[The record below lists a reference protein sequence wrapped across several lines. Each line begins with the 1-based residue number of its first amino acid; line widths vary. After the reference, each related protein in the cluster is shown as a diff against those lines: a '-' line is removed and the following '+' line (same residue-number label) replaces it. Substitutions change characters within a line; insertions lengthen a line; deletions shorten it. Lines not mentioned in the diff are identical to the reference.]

1 MKYLNICTGVIAGFI
16 LTLPI
21 AADAAGS
28 PAKRTGN
35 PGRGIAQLEIPAEHN
50 EKKRYQPR
58 PSSLSDRGYYYRY
71 QGKPVKLLKITDRIS
86 ITYRDAARTKQ
97 PGFKSKRSYSSSGYR
112 TIGSKKQHREIM
124 VLDKS
129 ANDISV
135 QKDAEQTISTTI
147 SDIEKDPAVAF
158 VSPVYFN
165 PKTNKEM
172 LFTDIITVKL
182 SNPGDQSL
190 QQKIASLIDAIPLSE
205 IMPAVF
211 TFRCNITEKTD
222 ILFNCH
228 KLENL
233 SGVVWAE
240 PEIITEIELE
250 FTPDDPLF
258 SRQWHHNNDGSNSGV
273 AGASLHTTDAWDIQ
287 EQAESAITIAII
299 DDGVDVFHPDLRF
312 ASTGRDLCDNDDNA
326 APEEAEDNH
335 GTSVAGVAAAISDNT
350 LGVAGVAP
358 GASILPVKISKG
370 ETFVS
375 STDIA
380 QAITWAYQN
389 GADILNNSWS
399 FSAEVATVTEAVRN
413 ASTLGRNGKG
423 CPVFFSAGNLGST
436 FTTLTINL
444 SAGTGAFAF
453 VYRKN
458 GSVSSGD
465 DRVIIDNMSITA
477 SNGYTITYT
486 EPFDLSSGLPTGW
499 STAGGT
505 NGSTTPDASV
515 PGWSITT
522 TTFQNGFGDQTA
534 MRSGTIT
541 HGQWT
546 ELRMP
551 VQTFENGTKLRI
563 NVSMSTE
570 EEGDSLWLRY
580 YLADGTFWNEIP
592 IKSGIADP
600 SRSTIKFPAAS
611 DSSIAVGSSTDQ
623 DYRSA
628 YSQYDVAG
636 TEKSVDFLA
645 PSGGGWS
652 GIYTTDRSGTD
663 GYSSDNY
670 NPRFSGTSSACP
682 AAAGVAALILSR
694 NQYLSRNKVLEVM
707 RATCDKIGGVTYTN
721 GTNNEYGYGRL
732 NAHSALVNL
741 PPAITDQNLVSV
753 IRNGSVTLTTADLQI
768 FDAETPDGPFTLTVH
783 SGTNYTFSGTTVS
796 PANDFTGTLTV
807 PVSVNDGTYESDP
820 FTLSIDVRA
829 TNTVPVINSQ
839 DPVTILEDGSYQLSS
854 DDLTITDPDD
864 SGPFTIVA
872 TSATGTN
879 YTVTGS
885 TVYPAADFNGTLT
898 VPITASDGL
907 GVSAPF
913 DLIITVTS
921 VNDAPSFTAG
931 GDIEINEDNGA
942 YSESGWASAISS
954 GPANESTQS
963 RAFIVSATN
972 SGLFSS
978 VPSISLT
985 GTLSFTPAPDANGTS
1000 TVTIRMYDGGG
1011 TTNGGID
1018 STGPTTFTIT
1028 VLPVNDAPSFTAGG
1042 MVTVNEDAGAQTE
1055 TGWATGITEGP
1066 ANEAG
1071 QGASF
1076 TVVAADPDL
1085 FSVQPS
1091 LTDAGDL
1098 SFTPAANRFGSSDIT
1113 VQLIDKGGTDNG
1125 GINASTIATET
1136 ITINPVNDAP
1146 SFTVG
1151 SNVTVDEDAPAQNI
1165 AWATDISAG
1174 PEEAGQAV
1182 SFSVTTDLPALF
1194 SSVPSIDSAGDLS
1207 FTPANNASGVATV
1220 AVRMHDDGGTDRN
1233 GVDSSGES
1241 SFTITIFAVNDP
1253 PTFTAGDEVSVSEDA
1268 GLQTLTDWAVIGKG
1282 ASDESAQ
1289 SVSVSLT
1296 VSNPALFSGT
1306 PTLTEDG
1313 TLSFTPAAD
1322 QSGSAT
1328 LTPVLTDDGG
1338 TSNGGVNTSN
1348 GTPFTITVTPV
1359 NDAPSFTAGGDIHVY
1374 EDTGACTIPDWATAL
1389 NPGPGEN
1396 DQELMFSLTTD
1407 NNALFASLPELDDQ
1421 GTLTFTPAPD
1431 ANGGALVTVRLY
1443 DDGDTVDNGV
1453 DSSAATQF
1461 SITVTAVNDTPEI
1474 TIAGRTDLTLG
1485 EESAITVTTT
1495 DPDGII
1501 PDLSTGTLPSWAT
1514 FATTPGSGTAT
1525 LTFSPQTDTG
1535 EFSITVTADD
1545 LILPIDTVIVLRVHA
1560 VPTGAIDIVDAPSSA
1575 SVTLYATAGWIG
1587 KTVLTG
1593 SGRIEGLVAG
1603 SYLIAVSDTNART
1616 EYYSSE
1622 VVPSAID
1629 TIIVSLRPPVA
1640 VTLTAPDTLTTSD
1653 GPLTAGE
1660 LVSAIIDDAD
1670 NDNQKDIIYI
1680 GADGKITLCNGTSN
1694 GFASPDLL
1702 HTVNSGKTAL
1712 RCVDWNEDGINDLL
1726 TVNIIGSVRIALGTG
1741 AQQYRSDS
1749 TLFTTAA
1756 GCTGVELVPHNAST
1770 KGFYFGFSDG
1780 TVIYNYP
1787 SAGNQRTVLTVA
1799 DENGQPIDA
1808 GDNANVVVFD
1818 VTGDGTNEL
1827 LIGNGS
1833 GEIEAFKLLSVDR
1846 VRSLG
1851 SITADGAL
1859 LVGKN
1864 GIMLSTTYGTSGEL
1878 PSVVYSDGNGSILR
1892 ADAKPLGDINDDGS
1906 VDILDLQQLGIHW
1919 GQQDTDTGWS
1929 GAANLQMQTGSSDP
1943 QTINVLDL
1951 QVLAN
1956 YWGVQK

>member
-1 MKYLNICTGVIAGFI
+1 MKYLSICTGVIAGFI

-21 AADAAGS
+21 AAGAAGS
-28 PAKRTGN
+28 PVKWTGN
-35 PGRGIAQLEIPAEHN
+35 PGRGIARPVMTVEQHG
-50 EKKRYQPR
+50 KKRYQPSS
-58 PSSLSDRGYYYRY
+58 SSLSDRGYYYRY
-71 QGKPVKLLKITDRIS
+71 QGKPVKLLKITDRVS
-86 ITYRDAARTKQ
+86 ITYRDAANRTTPSFKNRQSFRRATFRPVNAGKHRREVMTFDPTILSSAAAGTGTAVDAAVTELNKDPSVAWATSVYFDPNTRKEVIFTERIGVKFTESGTPALRKQ
-97 PGFKSKRSYSSSGYR
+97 VALLLDA
-112 TIGSKKQHREIM
+112 TLDREIM
-124 VLDKS
+124 P
-129 ANDISV
+129 SV
-135 QKDAEQTISTTI
+135 FLYNCTTGSNTDA
-147 SDIEKDPAVAF
+147 
-158 VSPVYFN
+158 
-165 PKTNKEM
+165 
-172 LFTDIITVKL
+172 LL
-182 SNPGDQSL
+182 
-190 QQKIASLIDAIPLSE
+190 
-205 IMPAVF
+205 
-211 TFRCNITEKTD
+211 RCRR
-222 ILFNCH
+222 
-228 KLENL
+228 LENIP
-233 SGVVWAE
+233 GIEWAE
-240 PEIITEIELE
+240 PEMITRIEHC
-250 FTPDDPLF
+250 FTPNDQLF
-258 SRQWHHNNDGSNSGV
+258 NRQWHLNNTGSNSTA
-273 AGASLHTTDAWDIQ
+273 AGADLDVTTAWDIQ
-287 EQAESAITIAII
+287 RMGDPSIAVAIL
-299 DDGVDVFHPDLRF
+299 DDGVDLQHPDLTF
-312 ASTGRDLCDNDDNA
+312 APNDTDCYNA
-326 APEEAEDNH
+326 DDDPSPEASEDNH
-335 GTSVAGVAAAISDNT
+335 GTAVAGVVGAIGDNT
-350 LGVAGVAP
+350 TGVAGVAP
-358 GASILPVKISKG
+358 GVSILPVKISQDHD
-370 ETFVS
+370 FIS
-375 STDIA
+375 SMEIA
-380 QAITWAYQN
+380 EAITWSYKH
-389 GADILNNSWS
+389 GADILNNSWGGS
-399 FSAEVATVTEAVRN
+399 SPTNWVTQAIRD
-413 ASTLGRNGKG
+413 ASTLGRNGRG
-423 CPVFFSAGNLGST
+423 CPVFFSAGNHASS
-436 FTTLTINL
+436 FTTYSFIL
-444 SAGTGAFAF
+444 SSSTLAYAF
-453 VYRKN
+453 VYQKN
-458 GSVSSGD
+458 GSVSAGD
-465 DRVIIDNMSITA
+465 DRIIIDNVWLLSGD
-477 SNGYTITYT
+477 GYTISST
-486 EPFDLSSGLPTGW
+486 ETFANGLPSGW
-499 STAGGT
+499 STSGGLS
-505 NGSTTPDASV
+505 GSVSPDASIS
-515 PGWSITT
+515 GWSPTT
-522 TTFQNGFGDQTA
+522 STFQSGFGDQTA
-534 MRSGTIT
+534 MCSGTIT
-541 HGQWT
+541 DGQWT

-551 VQTFENGTKLRI
+551 IRTYNSGEKLRV
-563 NVSMSTE
+563 NVCLSTE
-570 EEGDSLWLRY
+570 EAGDSLRMRAYNVNGGLVWET
-580 YLADGTFWNEIP
+580 AVA
-592 IKSGIADP
+592 SGIFTPP
-600 SRSTIKFPAAS
+600 SSDVHYPASS

-623 DYRSA
+623 DYRSD
-628 YSQYDVAG
+628 YSQYDLTSTG
-636 TEKSVDFLA
+636 KTVDFLA
-645 PSGGGWS
+645 PSGGGWN
-652 GIYTTDRSGTD
+652 GIYTTDRVGTE
-663 GYSSDNY
+663 GYSTTDYASD
-670 NPRFSGTSSACP
+670 FSGTSSACP

-732 NAHSALVNL
+732 NAHTALSNL

-753 IRNGSVTLTTADLQI
+753 IKNGSVTLTTADLQI

-783 SGTNYTFSGTTVS
+783 SGTNYSFSGTTVT
-796 PANDFTGTLTV
+796 PASNFTGTLTV

-839 DPVTILEDGSYQLSS
+839 SQVTILEDGSYQLSS

-864 SGPFTIVA
+864 SGPFTIAA

-885 TVYPAADFNGTLT
+885 TVHPAADFNGTLT

-921 VNDAPSFTAG
+921 VNDAPSFTSG

-942 YSESGWASAISS
+942 YSESGWATAISS

-972 SGLFSS
+972 SGLFAS

-1011 TTNGGID
+1011 TANGGVD

-1146 SFTVG
+1146 SFTAG

-1165 AWATDISAG
+1165 SWATDISAG
-1174 PEEAGQAV
+1174 PEETGQTV
-1182 SFSVTTDLPALF
+1182 SFSLTTDLPALF
-1194 SSVPSIDSAGDLS
+1194 SSVPSINAAGDLS

-1233 GVDSSGES
+1233 GVDSGGES

-1253 PTFTAGDEVSVSEDA
+1253 PTFTAGEEVTVSEDA
-1268 GLQTLTDWAVIGKG
+1268 GLQTFTDWATIGKG
-1282 ASDESAQ
+1282 ASDESTQ
-1289 SVSVSLT
+1289 SVSISLT

-1306 PTLTEDG
+1306 PTLTDDG

-1348 GTPFTITVTPV
+1348 GTAFTITVTPV
-1359 NDAPSFTAGGDIHVY
+1359 NDAPSFTAGSDIHVY

-1407 NNALFASLPELDDQ
+1407 NNSLFASLPELDDQ

-1431 ANGGALVTVRLY
+1431 ASGGVLVTVRLY
-1443 DDGDTVDNGV
+1443 DDGGTVDEGV

-1461 SITVTAVNDTPEI
+1461 SITVTAVNDLPEI
-1474 TIAGRTDLTLG
+1474 SIAGRTDPTLG
-1485 EESAITVTTT
+1485 EESVLTITAT

-1514 FATTPGSGTAT
+1514 FVTTAGSGTAT
-1525 LTFSPQTDTG
+1525 LTFAPQTDTG

-1545 LILPIDTVIVLRVHA
+1545 LILPVDTVIVLRVHA
-1560 VPTGAIDIVDAPSSA
+1560 VPTGAIDIVGAPSSA
-1575 SVTLYATAGWIG
+1575 TVALYATAGWIG

-1593 SGRIEGLVAG
+1593 SGRIEGLVTG
-1603 SYLIAVSDTNART
+1603 NYLIAVRDTDART

-1629 TIIVSLRPPVA
+1629 TITVAMRPPVA
-1640 VTLTAPDTLTTSD
+1640 VALTAPDTLSTSD
-1653 GPLTAGE
+1653 GPLTTGE
-1660 LVSAIIDDAD
+1660 LVSAVIDDAD
-1670 NDNQKDIIYI
+1670 NDNQKDIMYI
-1680 GADGKITLCNGTSN
+1680 GAGGRITLCNGTSN

-1741 AQQYRSDS
+1741 TQQYRSDS

-1756 GCTGVELVPHNAST
+1756 GCTGVELVRHNAST

-1780 TVIYNYP
+1780 TVVYNYP
-1787 SAGNQRTVLTVA
+1787 SAGNQRTSLTVT

-1808 GDNANVVVFD
+1808 GDNANAIVFD
-1818 VTGDGTNEL
+1818 ITGDGTNEL
-1827 LIGNGS
+1827 LVGNGS
-1833 GEIEAFKLLSVDR
+1833 GEIEVFKLLSVDR

-1851 SITADGAL
+1851 SITVDGAPL
-1859 LVGKN
+1859 IGKN

-1878 PSVVYSDGNGSILR
+1878 PSVIYSDGNGSILR

-1919 GQQDTDTGWS
+1919 GQRDTDTGWS
-1929 GAANLQMQTGSSDP
+1929 GAANLQVQTGSTDP